1 MRISAAFAALALLL
15 PAPLLAG
22 ASEDIAALTERV
34 ERLEG
39 ERAVKKLQ
47 RAFGYYVDRGLWS
60 EAAALF
66 EPDGTIELG
75 LDGVY
80 RGPARIEEYLRRL
93 HFGQEGLVYGQLNE
107 GVTLQPAIRVAA
119 DGRSATARWRDLG
132 MLGQYKKNAEW
143 RDGFYENTY
152 ARGADG
158 VWRIRSLH
166 LWTNFTA
173 PYARGWARLKD
184 GEGLARSDASLAFA
198 PDAPPSSAYAPFPA
212 VRVAPFRQSAASV
225 GQVPAPLRLTTTGSL
240 APRVESYA
248 ARVARLEDQS
258 AIENLQAMYGYYFD
272 TGRWS
277 EVADLFTKNG
287 SFEYGQ
293 RGVYV
298 GQDRIRRALL
308 LFGPEGLGAARL
320 NNHMQLQNVIV
331 VALDGRTATGRWQGM
346 VMLSEPGQ
354 NGVWGVGIYEN
365 EYAKVGNKWLISKLH
380 FYPTA
385 LTDYDQGWMKSQLP
399 MEGMSALFPPDRPPT
414 EVYRTL
420 PGNYIP
426 PFSFPHPVTG
436 KSLKDLP
443 QPDDDVARPE

>member
-1 MRISAAFAALALLL
+1 M
-15 PAPLLAG
+15 
-22 ASEDIAALTERV
+22 
-34 ERLEG
+34 
-39 ERAVKKLQ
+39 
-47 RAFGYYVDRGLWS
+47 
-60 EAAALF
+60 
-66 EPDGTIELG
+66 
-75 LDGVY
+75 
-80 RGPARIEEYLRRL
+80 
-93 HFGQEGLVYGQLNE
+93 
-107 GVTLQPAIRVAA
+107 
-119 DGRSATARWRDLG
+119 
-132 MLGQYKKNAEW
+132 
-143 RDGFYENTY
+143 
-152 ARGADG
+152 
-158 VWRIRSLH
+158 
-166 LWTNFTA
+166 
-173 PYARGWARLKD
+173 
-184 GEGLARSDASLAFA
+184 
-198 PDAPPSSAYAPFPA
+198 
-212 VRVAPFRQSAASV
+212 
-225 GQVPAPLRLTTTGSL
+225 PAPLRLTTTGSL

-277 EVADLFTKNG
+277 EVADLFTKTG

-298 GQDRIRRALL
+298 GQERVRRALL
-308 LFGPEGLGAARL
+308 LFGTEGLGAARL

-331 VALDGRTATGRWQGM
+331 VAPDGRTATGRWQGM